1 MSESPSLQ
9 SYLAGSLHAPS
20 PARPHIMVVYGTR
33 PEAIKCAPVVRA
45 LRDDRRFEVTVAVT
59 GQHGAILDR
68 MNEFFGIDVDVDLAM
83 LKPGQSFA
91 ELSSRMFAA
100 LLALFEERR
109 PDAVMM
115 HGDTS
120 SSALAALAAYYMDI
134 PVIHLEAGLRSGD
147 LMSPFPEEGNRR
159 IAGQL
164 AALHLAPTA
173 SARANLIAENVPE
186 ARIAVTGNT
195 VIDALFQTI
204 DRTEATLDPR
214 VAAAVAA
221 GRRIVLVTAHRRE
234 SWGEGLVNTAEAL
247 ADVLDA
253 HDDVTV
259 VLPMHP
265 NPVVRSALLPVLGG
279 RADALLIEPQDYPA
293 FCALL
298 NVAHVVVTDSGGVQ
312 EEAPALGKP
321 VLVTRGTTERPE
333 ALEAGAAILVGTDRD
348 DIRTQLSRL
357 LDDSIAYARMAAAV
371 SPYGDGHA
379 TARVVAAIAAHF
391 GVGARARDF
400 HPLGALVAVA

>member
-1 MSESPSLQ
+1 MSDSPSLQ
-9 SYLAGSLHAPS
+9 SYLAGALHAPS

-45 LRDDRRFEVTVAVT
+45 LRDDRRFDVTVAVT

-83 LKPGQSFA
+83 LRPGQSFA

-100 LLALFEERR
+100 LLALFEERK

-120 SSALAALAAYYMDI
+120 SSALAALAAYYSGI

-173 SARANLIAENVPE
+173 SARANLVAENVPE

-204 DRTEATLDPR
+204 DRTEASLDPR
-214 VAAAVAA
+214 VAAAVAV

-265 NPVVRSALLPVLGG
+265 NPVVRS
-279 RADALLIEPQDYPA
+279 
-293 FCALL
+293 
-298 NVAHVVVTDSGGVQ
+298 
-312 EEAPALGKP
+312 EAPRLSWRLG
-321 VLVTRGTTERPE
+321 
-333 ALEAGAAILVGTDRD
+333 
-348 DIRTQLSRL
+348 
-357 LDDSIAYARMAAAV
+357 
-371 SPYGDGHA
+371 
-379 TARVVAAIAAHF
+379 
-391 GVGARARDF
+391 
-400 HPLGALVAVA
+400 

>member
-1 MSESPSLQ
+1 MSN
-9 SYLAGSLHAPS
+9 
-20 PARPHIMVVYGTR
+20 PHIMVVYGTR
-33 PEAIKCAPVVRA
+33 PEAIKLAPVVRA
-45 LRDDRRFEVTVAVT
+45 LRADRRFRTTVAVT
-59 GQHGAILDR
+59 GQHGEILDR
-68 MNEFFGIDVDVDLAM
+68 MNQFFGVDIDCDLGM
-83 LKPGQSFA
+83 LRPGQSFA

-109 PDAVMM
+109 PDAVLM

-120 SSALAALAAYYMDI
+120 SSALAALAAYYQGI
-134 PVIHLEAGLRSGD
+134 PVIHLEAGLRSHD
-147 LMSPFPEEGNRR
+147 LASPFPEEGNRR

-173 SARANLIAENVPE
+173 SAKGNLLAENVP
-186 ARIAVTGNT
+186 ADAIAVTGNT
-195 VIDALFQTI
+195 VIDALFETV
-204 DRTEATLDPR
+204 DRASGRLSPA
-214 VAAAVAA
+214 VAAAVDA

-234 SWGEGLVNTAEAL
+234 SWGQGLGSTAAAL

-265 NPVVRSALLPVLGG
+265 NPTVRAALLPVLGN
-279 RADALLIEPQDYPA
+279 RTDALLIEPQDYPE

-298 NVAHVVVTDSGGVQ
+298 NAAHVVVTDSGGVQ

-321 VLVTRGTTERPE
+321 VLVTRDTTERPE
-333 ALEAGAAILVGTDRD
+333 AIAAGAAALVGTDRD
-348 DIRTQLSRL
+348 VIRTNLNRL
-357 LDDSIAYARMAAAV
+357 LDDGLAYAEMAAAV

-391 GVGARARDF
+391 GVGTRVRDF
-400 HPLGALVAVA
+400 HPLVFTDDFAAVA